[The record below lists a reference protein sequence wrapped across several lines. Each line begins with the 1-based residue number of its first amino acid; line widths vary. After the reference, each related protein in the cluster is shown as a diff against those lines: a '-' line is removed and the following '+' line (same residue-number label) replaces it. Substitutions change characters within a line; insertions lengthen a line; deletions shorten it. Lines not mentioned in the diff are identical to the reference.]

1 MAVVT
6 LVHAAGDPPE
16 VCWACV
22 DDMVNAPDEPMGDH
36 EPEVAGQDVDGPFC
50 VCGHHLEE
58 AP

>member
-1 MAVVT
+1 MN
-6 LVHAAGDPPE
+6 LVHAIGDPAE

-22 DDMVNAPDEPMGDH
+22 DDVVNAPDEPMGDH
-36 EPEVAGQDVDGPFC
+36 DPEPAGEDDQGPFC

>member
-1 MAVVT
+1 MT
-6 LVHAAGDPPE
+6 LVHDPSDPPE

-22 DDMVNAPDEPMGDH
+22 DDVVNAPHDPMGHHD
-36 EPEVAGQDVDGPFC
+36 PEVAGQDDDGPFC